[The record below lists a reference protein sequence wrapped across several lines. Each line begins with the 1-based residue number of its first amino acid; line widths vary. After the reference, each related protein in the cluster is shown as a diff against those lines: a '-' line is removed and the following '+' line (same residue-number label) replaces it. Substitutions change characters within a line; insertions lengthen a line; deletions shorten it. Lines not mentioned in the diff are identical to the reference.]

1 MQRADLPPT
10 GSIQDQDWVL
20 PNPSDACSK
29 PPSSED
35 QWHLLREGLQIGA
48 ILMDETAGWAMLYRP
63 RDIHAG

>member
-1 MQRADLPPT
+1 MHRIAELEKIETRVQAT
-10 GSIQDQDWVL
+10 GTS
-20 PNPSDACSK
+20 
-29 PPSSED
+29 SSED